1 MVKLNLTATINLQRP
16 DKKGLYPVRI
26 RQTVKRKVSYH
37 STGIMILED
46 QFESGIIVKHPNK
59 VSLNAVIRNKIVEI
73 EKNFIEG
80 KVLKINS
87 GFSPAFDAFCKAKI
101 KQQKSRDSHGTWKHK
116 NSYLKKVNTFRPSL
130 RFNEITPSFMLDF
143 ENYCRGLGNKPT
155 TVWSSIKFI
164 TTMINAAIDDKV
176 ITDNPKQGYKT
187 EAYKNPERQF
197 LTEEEI
203 ERIEKFAST
212 SKNETLVKVANWF
225 LFGCYSGLRYADVKN
240 FSKKKVMN
248 GRLILRT
255 GKSLADVSIKLHP
268 KLKAIIE
275 KISPRVFTNQKLN
288 EYLKIVAEKCDI
300 EKNITFHTSRHTNA
314 VYFLNHGGSMETLS
328 KILGHSKIATTSI
341 YGKIT
346 NLRIDKEIDKAWG
359 KAK

>member
-16 DKKGLYPVRI
+16 DKKGLCPVRI

-37 STGIMILED
+37 STGINVTGD
-46 QFESGIIVKHPNK
+46 QFEAGQIIKHPNK

-73 EKNFIEG
+73 EKNYIEG
-80 KVLKINS
+80 KVLKINN
-87 GFSPAFDAFCKAKI
+87 GFSPSFDTFCKAKI

-116 NSYLKKVNTFRPSL
+116 NSYLKKVNTFRAGL
-130 RFNEITPSFMLDF
+130 KFNEITPSFMLDF
-143 ENYCRGLGNKPT
+143 ENNCRALGNKPT
-155 TVWSSIKFI
+155 TVWSSVKFI
-164 TTMINAAIDDKV
+164 TTMINSAINDKV
-176 ITDNPKQGYKT
+176 ITENPKQGHKT

-203 ERIEKFAST
+203 ERIEKFT
-212 SKNETLVKVANWF
+212 NKSKNATLVKVANWF

-240 FSKKKVMN
+240 FSKSKVMN

-268 KLKAIIE
+268 KLKE
-275 KISPRVFTNQKLN
+275 VLDKISPNVFTNQKLN

-300 EKNITFHTSRHTNA
+300 EKNITFHTSRHTHA
-314 VYFLNHGGSMETLS
+314 VYFLTRGGSMESLS
-328 KILGHSKIATTSI
+328 KILGHSSIKTTAI
-341 YGKIT
+341 YGKII
-346 NLRIDKEIDKAWG
+346 NLKIDKEMDKAWG
-359 KAK
+359 KVK